1 MSEVLPP
8 DHFHPEELMEALVAG
23 EVRFILI
30 GGLAAMPA
38 VVSVIAGA
46 TSPEQVQANATA
58 GEWQPSP
65 SELAQLRG

>member
-1 MSEVLPP
+1 
-8 DHFHPEELMEALVAG
+8 
-23 EVRFILI
+23 
-30 GGLAAMPA
+30 MPA